1 VTAYIAIQQWR
12 TNKNKLRL
20 DLFDRR
26 WAVFEAAMRMAAVAV
41 HKPKVTSDDLREFEI
56 ASKGARFL
64 FDQNLEDYCN
74 KLRTEAIGIVFDT
87 KSSTTCP

>member
-26 WAVFEAAMRMAAVAV
+26 WAVFEAAM
-41 HKPKVTSDDLREFEI
+41 
-56 ASKGARFL
+56 
-64 FDQNLEDYCN
+64 
-74 KLRTEAIGIVFDT
+74 
-87 KSSTTCP
+87 